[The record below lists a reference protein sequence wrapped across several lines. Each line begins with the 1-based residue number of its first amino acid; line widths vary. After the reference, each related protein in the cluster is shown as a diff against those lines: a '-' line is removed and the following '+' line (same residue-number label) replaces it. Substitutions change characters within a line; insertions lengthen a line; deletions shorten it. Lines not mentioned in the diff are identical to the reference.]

1 MNKIPAAILQFI
13 QQNHVV
19 SLACCLEGELW
30 AASCF
35 YVWDNDNPRLIIFT
49 KQSTQHG
56 QMMAANPQIAGTIA
70 AQPENLQEIEG
81 IQFTAIARCLQGDER
96 EIAYALYTAR
106 HPIAKL
112 IPSDIWEIRFTR
124 LKHTQNRLA
133 FAQKT
138 EWQAGKF

>member
-1 MNKIPAAILQFI
+1 MNNIPSKLIEFI

-19 SLACCLEGELW
+19 SLACSHQEEIW

-35 YVWDNDNPRLIIFT
+35 YVFDSKHDRLIVLT

-56 QMMAANPQIAGTIA
+56 KMMLANPHIAGTIA
-70 AQPENLQEIEG
+70 AQPDNIQNIEG
-81 IQFTAIARCLQGDER
+81 IQFTAIAQRLTDSKAEQAR
-96 EIAYALYTAR
+96 LLYTAR

-112 IPSDIWEIRFTR
+112 IPSDVWEIRFTR
-124 LKHTQNRLA
+124 IKHTENRLA

-138 EWQAGKF
+138 EWQAT

>member
-1 MNKIPAAILQFI
+1 MANIPRKILDFI

-19 SLACCLEGELW
+19 SLACAANDEVW

-35 YVWDNDNPRLIIFT
+35 YVLDAENARLIVLT

-56 QMMAANPQIAGTIA
+56 KMMLANPHIAGTIA
-70 AQPENLQEIEG
+70 AQPEQLRDIEG
-81 IQFTAIARCLQGDER
+81 VQFTATARLLTNGER
-96 EIAYALYTAR
+96 EQAHSLYTAR

-112 IPSDIWEIRFTR
+112 LPSEVWELRFIR
-124 LKHTQNRLA
+124 LKHTENRMA

-138 EWQAGKF
+138 EWQSE

>member
-1 MNKIPAAILQFI
+1 MNKIPSKLMEFI

-19 SLACCLEGELW
+19 SLACSHQEEIW

-35 YVWDNDNPRLIIFT
+35 YVFDSKHNRLIVLT

-56 QMMAANPQIAGTIA
+56 KMMLANPHIAGTIA
-70 AQPENLQEIEG
+70 AQPDNIQDIEG
-81 IQFTAIARCLQGDER
+81 IQFTAIAQRLTDSKAEQAR
-96 EIAYALYTAR
+96 LLYTAR

-112 IPSDIWEIRFTR
+112 IPSDVWEIRFTR
-124 LKHTQNRLA
+124 IKHTENRLT

-138 EWQAGKF
+138 EWQAT